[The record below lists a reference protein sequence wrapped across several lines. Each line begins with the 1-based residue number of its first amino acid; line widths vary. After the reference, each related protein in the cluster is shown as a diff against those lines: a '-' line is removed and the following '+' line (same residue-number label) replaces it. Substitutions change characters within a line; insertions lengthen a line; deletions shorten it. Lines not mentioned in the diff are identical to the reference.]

1 MPDQSS
7 KQLILNFPA
16 RPEFSFSNFVISQG
30 SQLAFDSAINFCSAD
45 RVLYQSLF
53 IFGPKNLGKTHL
65 LLSIGNHAAENGAK
79 AIYIQGAD
87 FAKKAGESKQT
98 EINEKAG
105 ESKQTEINGVD
116 YFLLD
121 DIEALTSSILA
132 QEKLYNI
139 YNTIIEKGGKVAFTS
154 CSSPEKIK
162 SAETYLISRLHW
174 GMLAE
179 IKPIDDNTT
188 AKIIDKL
195 AQDINLIL
203 PENII
208 HFLLS
213 RIPRDFISLQ
223 QAVSALNQESYAQ
236 KKKVSLSLVKKALR
250 IR

>member
-79 AIYIQGAD
+79 AIYIQGKD
-87 FAKKAGESKQT
+87 FAKKAGESNQN
-98 EINEKAG
+98 EIIDA
-105 ESKQTEINGVD
+105 D

-121 DIEALTSSILA
+121 DIEALTPSILA

-162 SAETYLISRLHW
+162 SAETYLTSRLQW

-188 AKIIDKL
+188 AKIIHKL
-195 AQDINLIL
+195 AQDINLTL

-223 QAVSALNQESYAQ
+223 HAVSVLNQESYTQ

-250 IR
+250 IH

>member
-16 RPEFSFSNFVISQG
+16 CPEFNFSNFVISQG
-30 SQLAFDSAINFCSAD
+30 SKLAFDSALNFCSESH
-45 RVLYQSLF
+45 VLYQSLF

-65 LLSIGNHAAENGAK
+65 LLSIGNHVAENGAK
-79 AIYIQGAD
+79 AIYIQGKD
-87 FAKKAGESKQT
+87 FANKADESNQT
-98 EINEKAG
+98 EVID
-105 ESKQTEINGVD
+105 VD

-121 DIEALTSSILA
+121 DIEALTSSTLA

-162 SAETYLISRLHW
+162 SAETYIISRLQW

-179 IKPIDDNTT
+179 IKPIDDDTT
-188 AKIIDKL
+188 VKIIDKL
-195 AQDINLIL
+195 AQDINFAL

-208 HFLLS
+208 RFLLS
-213 RIPRDFISLQ
+213 RIPRDFISLKN
-223 QAVSALNQESYAQ
+223 AVSALNQESYAQ
-236 KKKVSLSLVKKALR
+236 KKKVSLSLAKKTLK

>member
-98 EINEKAG
+98 EIND
-105 ESKQTEINGVD
+105 VD